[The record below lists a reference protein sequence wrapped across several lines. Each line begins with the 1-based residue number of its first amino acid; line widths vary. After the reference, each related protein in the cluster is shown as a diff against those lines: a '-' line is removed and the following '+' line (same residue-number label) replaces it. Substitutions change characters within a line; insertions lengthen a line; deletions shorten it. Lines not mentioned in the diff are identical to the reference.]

1 RASSPSLG
9 RRRQFRPG
17 EEALWLPARRAG
29 RGRSRRRRGHDGAVS
44 MSTPIEQ
51 LLAIEEIKRV
61 FAGRLRCMDTK
72 DWDRYATFHTE
83 DVVSDSWNS
92 PGAAQPAGGPAGT
105 AAPGRRAGAPVVGPA
120 ALTE

>member
-1 RASSPSLG
+1 M
-9 RRRQFRPG
+9 
-17 EEALWLPARRAG
+17 
-29 RGRSRRRRGHDGAVS
+29 S

-92 PGAAQPAGGPAGT
+92 PGAAQPAGAPLAPPLQG
-105 AAPGRRAGAPVVGPA
+105 AAPVRPSSGRPP
-120 ALTE
+120 